1 MSIPFILERK
11 RLNKGGSVSEDCS
24 WDKQELE
31 LIVMMVPSL
40 CISRCFFQ
48 AFFLPPCRSFL
59 KSHWK
64 CDESQVQEL
73 TLFYSPLFSAD
84 ISETIKTQLSV
95 WGGRREEGSG
105 WGTHVYLWWIHFDI
119 WQNQYKS

>member
-1 MSIPFILERK
+1 M
-11 RLNKGGSVSEDCS
+11 SEDHS

-31 LIVMMVPSL
+31 LIVIMVPSL
-40 CISRCFFQ
+40 CMSRCFFQ

-95 WGGRREEGSG
+95 WGGRRVQDGEHMYTCGGFISIYG
-105 WGTHVYLWWIHFDI
+105 KTNTIL
-119 WQNQYKS
+119 